1 MNTDFYHVLGVPKT
15 ASADEIKKAYRKL
28 ALKYHPD
35 QNPGNKVAED
45 KFKEINAAYSVLGDE
60 QKRAQYDRY
69 GSADAYASSNSQRQ
83 AYNSGTYSNDP
94 FWDWFTQQ
102 TTASSENS
110 GYTYRWSSSE
120 NPFKQEGENYRTG
133 NSFFRRRETKRV
145 TKKEAFSMLFRNI
158 ITFAAGALLFR
169 PSLVLF
175 PMGPVLCISAIISGI
190 GGTIRSV
197 RFLINAEDN

>member
-1 MNTDFYHVLGVPKT
+1 MNTDLYHVLGVPRT

-69 GSADAYASSNSQRQ
+69 GSADAYASSSSRGSS
-83 AYNSGTYSNDP
+83 AGTGTYTNDP

-102 TTASSENS
+102 TTASSNETH
-110 GYTYRWSSSE
+110 YTYKWSASD
-120 NPFKQEGENYRTG
+120 NPFRQGDDSFRSD
-133 NSFFRRRETKRV
+133 NSFFRRRETHNV
-145 TKKEAFSMLFRNI
+145 TRKEAFSMLIRNV
-158 ITFAAGALLFR
+158 ITFAAGAILIS
-169 PSLVLF
+169 PSLVFF
-175 PMGPVLCISAIISGI
+175 PIGPVLSISAIISGL
-190 GGTIRSV
+190 GGAIRSI
-197 RFLINAEDN
+197 RYLINAG

>member
-1 MNTDFYHVLGVPKT
+1 MNTDLYHVLGVPRT

-69 GSADAYASSNSQRQ
+69 GSADAYASSSSSGQS
-83 AYNSGTYSNDP
+83 AGTGTYTNDP

-102 TTASSENS
+102 TTASSNDTK
-110 GYTYRWSSSE
+110 YTYRWSSSG
-120 NPFKQEGENYRTG
+120 NPFQQGDDSFRSD
-133 NSFFRRRETKRV
+133 NSFFRRRQTGSV
-145 TKKEAFSMLFRNI
+145 TRKEAFSMLIRNAV
-158 ITFAAGALLFR
+158 TFAAGVILVG
-169 PSLVLF
+169 PSMVFF
-175 PMGPVLCISAIISGI
+175 PVGPVLSISAIISGL
-190 GGTIRSV
+190 GGAIRSI
-197 RFLINAEDN
+197 RYLINAEES